1 MRAAAY
7 TDAVAGAWGTSTI
20 TITIACRV
28 AAAFPDRVPSVA
40 ELRARF
46 GMSRATA
53 YRWRAALRDARGVA

>member
-1 MRAAAY
+1 MRGADHRESVHTAGCVTIATACRIAAAY
-7 TDAVAGAWGTSTI
+7 PG
-20 TITIACRV
+20 
-28 AAAFPDRVPSVA
+28 RVPSVA